1 MSNPPRPQYP
11 KAGPPPARPAPP
23 PYPEQEAAPPPPP
36 EYPAPTD
43 PKEPPSYPTAPA
55 AERPPPQDAYGPSDA
70 PPEARRH
77 PHEMAF
83 APRRIHLKDQ
93 QRGADATAFGTL
105 LLHLPAFLCSLAVVA
120 GVSYLLL
127 PEVGWVPAVLWIA
140 SGALA
145 FHRPTE
151 GFFARHVLGF
161 RYPTLHERDRLAP
174 AWQEVTARAGVDGR
188 AYELWIEES
197 EELNAYATAG
207 HIVGVT
213 RFSLDHLPSG
223 QLAAVLAHE
232 LGHHTG
238 GHAWSSLL
246 GYWYALPGRLAWAAL
261 CVVTRLVILVTSR
274 ISPAVTSLL
283 CLVAFPLLLFLTLSV
298 WYLVL
303 PLLIAPYLLAAV
315 GRRAELRADRH
326 AAALGFAPM
335 LSEVLSTMHTS
346 ERAVEA
352 AALQAGEQGHHPGF
366 VAGLLSTH
374 PAYHTRLHH
383 LEPYLRLQG

>member
-1 MSNPPRPQYP
+1 MPNPPRPLYP
-11 KAGPPPARPAPP
+11 EAGPPPARPAPP

-36 EYPAPTD
+36 EYPAY
-43 PKEPPSYPTAPA
+43 PKEPPSYPTAPE
-55 AERPPPQDAYGPSDA
+55 AERTPPQDAYDPPSDA
-70 PPEARRH
+70 PPEVPRH

-83 APRRIHLKDQ
+83 APRRIHLKNQ

-105 LLHLPAFLCSLAVVA
+105 LLHLPGFLCSLAVVA

-127 PEVGWVPAVLWIA
+127 PEVGWVPTVLWIA

-161 RYPTLHERDRLAP
+161 RYPTRHERERLAP

-197 EELNAYATAG
+197 EELNAYAAAG

-246 GYWYALPGRLAWAAL
+246 GYWFALPGRLAWAAL
-261 CVVTRLVILVTSR
+261 RMVTSLVILVISR
-274 ISPAVTSLL
+274 ISPAVTGLL
-283 CLVAFPLLLFLTLSV
+283 CLVMVPLLLLLTLSV

-335 LSEVLSTMHTS
+335 LSEVLSTMHTG
-346 ERAVEA
+346 ERAAEA
-352 AALQAGEQGHHPGF
+352 AALHAGEPRHRPGF

-383 LEPYLRLQG
+383 LEPYLRPQG